1 MTENLG
7 AENLVLPVPGQLAA
21 MYLVPVSMP
30 GAAAQRV
37 AGQAIA
43 RRVAEPLRSLA
54 RSLLGTPALAVA
66 ARPLAAF
73 RSLSAED
80 LGEPATDVVAF
91 ATMASPRPGP
101 VHEWLTRAASAA
113 FAAELGLPVV
123 DGFAR
128 QVLSAGE
135 ALATLPGAPRLTHVG
150 GGFRLADWVAVRQAG
165 QCLTTCGL
173 GRFGLPELR
182 LDDVPPELHPAWTI
196 ALTGLGSRLLELLRR
211 ELRGALRRG
220 GETAFVQVPDQIE
233 ISRVDVGAAYG
244 LDLTQDTEVLP
255 VRLSLDPATT
265 DELES
270 YLTVQ
275 TTPFGQPVASGPPSR
290 AAGSFIRTSGG

>member
-1 MTENLG
+1 MT
-7 AENLVLPVPGQLAA
+7 ENLVLPVPGQLAA

-30 GAAAQRV
+30 GAAVQRV
-37 AGQAIA
+37 AEQAIA

-54 RSLLGTPALAVA
+54 RSVLGTPALAVA
-66 ARPLAAF
+66 VRPLAAF

-80 LGEPATDVVAF
+80 LAEPAPDAVAF

-128 QVLSAGE
+128 QMLPADE
-135 ALATLPGAPRLTHVG
+135 ALATLPGAPQLTHVD

-196 ALTGLGSRLLELLRR
+196 ALTGLGGRLLELLRR

-220 GETAFVQVPDQIE
+220 GEAAFVQVPDQIE

-244 LDLTQDTEVLP
+244 LDLTQDAEVLP
-255 VRLSLDPATT
+255 VRLSLDPAIT

-275 TTPFGQPVASGPPSR
+275 TSPFGQPVTTR
-290 AAGSFIRTSGG
+290 NSFIRTSGGK